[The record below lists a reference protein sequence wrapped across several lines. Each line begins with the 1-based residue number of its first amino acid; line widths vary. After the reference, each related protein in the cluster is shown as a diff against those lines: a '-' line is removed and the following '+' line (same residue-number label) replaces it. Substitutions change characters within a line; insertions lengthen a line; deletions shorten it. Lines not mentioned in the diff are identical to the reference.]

1 MLVTGSTVKEA
12 LNKHIIKMRVC
23 VWGGVPVQSAGDC
36 EEGYWLYWIKA
47 VQRCQQA
54 GPQYHTLKERQLA
67 VCLPRTQVPESGF
80 SFAFP
85 KYHGFYVQ
93 Y

>member
-1 MLVTGSTVKEA
+1 MGGSLFSQQVTVRKATGYTGSRLCRDVSKLD
-12 LNKHIIKMRVC
+12 LNT
-23 VWGGVPVQSAGDC
+23 
-36 EEGYWLYWIKA
+36 
-47 VQRCQQA
+47 
-54 GPQYHTLKERQLA
+54 TLKERQLA